1 MRNGRCR
8 MHGGMS
14 TGPRTS
20 EGLEHS
26 RKARWRHGYYS
37 KEAKADRAQGRL
49 VVRILREMLR
59 KCPPTRL

>member
-20 EGLEHS
+20 EGLERS
-26 RKARWRHGYYS
+26 CKARWAHGYYS
-37 KEAKADRAQGRL
+37 REAKADRAQGRL

-59 KCPPTRL
+59 KCQPTRR

>member
-14 TGPRTS
+14 TGPRTTG
-20 EGLEHS
+20 GLERS
-26 RKARWRHGYYS
+26 RKARWVHGYYS
-37 KEAKADRAQGRL
+37 REAKADRAQGRL
-49 VVRILREMLR
+49 VVRILQEMLR